1 MSHDGAGTFRGPAED
16 TARRPRSTWP
26 PVSANGTI
34 EAVELTGHEADDGSR
49 VGPLLDQ
56 VTDPLAS
63 FTGDGAYDREDVYG
77 AVAERHPE
85 AAVVVPPRRDAVP
98 SGTAETAP
106 TQRDQHLRSIAE
118 RGRLGCGLAESLGVQ
133 PSRFGR

>member
-1 MSHDGAGTFRGPAED
+1 M
-16 TARRPRSTWP
+16 
-26 PVSANGTI
+26 
-34 EAVELTGHEADDGSR
+34 ELTGHEADDGSR

-63 FTGDGAYDREDVYG
+63 FTGDEAYDREDVYG

-106 TQRDQHLRSIAE
+106 TQRDRHLRSIAE
-118 RGRLGCGLAESLGVQ
+118 HGRLGWQKASGYNRRALAEMVCSQ
-133 PSRFGR
+133 TTNSA